1 MAVKSAQAK
10 QQRTAAFYKAV
21 ETKQLSLRLAGE
33 WFVLPKTTANR
44 TLRYRPAVSAVLQ
57 TEEHCMVLH
66 CFLSLALGPQHTT
79 HIFLTPLDFNTD
91 SNLLL
96 NWVPPSQNFT
106 MNKVTLFSGILWN
119 KLGMQKVQC
128 LRYVYIVLLIS
139 QVPSVG
145 KQKRT

>member
-10 QQRTAAFYKAV
+10 QQRTAAFCKAV

-79 HIFLTPLDFNTD
+79 HIFSTPLDFNTD

-96 NWVPPSQNFT
+96 NLGTTPPKFHHEQSHS
-106 MNKVTLFSGILWN
+106 V
-119 KLGMQKVQC
+119 
-128 LRYVYIVLLIS
+128 LRYPVEQTWNAKS
-139 QVPSVG
+139 TVPKVCVHCA
-145 KQKRT
+145 TY